1 LVYFA
6 TGNKHKFEEARFA
19 LGKYA
24 IRVVQIKQKGL
35 EIQSNSLETIAKSCV
50 LNATKRFS
58 NPIFV
63 EDAGLFIKALSGFP
77 GPYSSYVYQTL
88 GISGILKLTSCIDD
102 RSAEFRS
109 VIAFCDTSGNL
120 RCFDG
125 VIGGRISSEARGIGG
140 FGFDPIF
147 EPDNENGKTFAEM
160 SVEEKS
166 LFSHR
171 GIALRKFAKWYA
183 KYLRNHTL

>member
-1 LVYFA
+1 MYFA
-6 TGNKHKFEEARFA
+6 TGNKYKFEEARFA
-19 LGKYA
+19 LVKHA
-24 IRVVQIKQKGL
+24 IKVIQIKQKGL
-35 EIQSNSLETIAKSCV
+35 EIQSNSLKAIAKSCV
-50 LNATKRFS
+50 LNVTKRFS

-77 GPYSSYVYQTL
+77 GTYSSYAYQTL
-88 GISGILKLTSCIDD
+88 GVSGILKLVSCIED

-109 VIAFCDTSGNL
+109 VIAFCDPSGNL
-120 RCFDG
+120 RCFEG
-125 VIGGRISSEARGIGG
+125 VVEGRISSEARGIGG

-147 EPDNENGKTFAEM
+147 EPDNGNGKTFAEM

-171 GIALRKFAKWYA
+171 GIALRKFASWYS
-183 KYLRNHTL
+183 KHVHNHTL